1 MKHCHELVM
10 IFIREQIRWKV
21 HLFYQYL
28 RIGSSRLAVTMSSC
42 SLREFI
48 KIFLINHAGFLKKTI
63 FQMISLKT
71 WRIQKLLEFRLSFSC
86 FHPKKVG
93 TAQLTRLGI
102 PLGMELGTSGR
113 FWFKKEGTALPKE
126 PGSLFENVHSASFPG
141 LFLALLRSDDWR
153 RISWEN
159 QIIQGR

>member
-1 MKHCHELVM
+1 MKSSFILP
-10 IFIREQIRWKV
+10 IFKDWQFQVGCDNVLLLTQRV
-21 HLFYQYL
+21 HQDIFNK
-28 RIGSSRLAVTMSSC
+28 SC
-42 SLREFI
+42 WVF
-48 KIFLINHAGFLKKTI
+48 KKTI

-126 PGSLFENVHSASFPG
+126 PGSSFENVHSASFPG